1 MKIVTGVRTT
11 AERENEKEKVGK
23 IDGETI
29 VSFRKEAIK
38 QKNKKKVGEG
48 GKKNKRNT
56 LILPHNKA

>member
-11 AERENEKEKVGK
+11 TERENEKEKVGK

>member
-11 AERENEKEKVGK
+11 TERENEKEKVGK

-38 QKNKKKVGEG
+38 QKNKKKSGRRRKE
-48 GKKNKRNT
+48 K
-56 LILPHNKA
+56 